1 MRRFLFG
8 LALALACTGSRQ
20 ETVSAA
26 RQGAAPAETQ
36 PAPIAPAPV
45 AGAADAGV
53 SPTPPS
59 QAGHDTAKP
68 AEQAATPPPASQ
80 TAQGQGTPAPATPE
94 PPLMPDAPFRAA
106 PPPALAVQPH
116 FEPPVPVQRKL
127 KNGARV
133 LIVENHSVPL
143 VAVDVRFLHG
153 IDADPKGKAG
163 LAEFVADTVDEG
175 TKSRPAAKLAEEI
188 EDLAANL
195 AAAATLESSVVHL
208 NCLTET
214 LPKALE
220 LLADVVQNPAF
231 RKDDVERVRVL
242 KLTGLEQKKASI
254 GALASD
260 EAARILYGPEHPW
273 GQPSGGTPQSV
284 GAITPEELAAFHA
297 AWWVPN
303 DAVISVSGDVKPAEI
318 VRMLD
323 AAFASWKPRRLPKL
337 ALPPFPPLTRRT
349 IQALDK
355 AGTTQSQV
363 WVVGRLFKATN
374 PDAIPM
380 RVANLTLG
388 GLFTSRLN
396 MNLREKHGYSYGVG
410 SSVSLLRDTG
420 TFLARGGIVAKNTV
434 DAVGEYEKELQTFS
448 DGKVSDAELASSKE
462 ALVRG
467 LPAALETNDAV
478 SGAMA
483 NLVSLGLPLDYYR
496 TFAGRV
502 GKVTRDDV
510 RRVVT
515 KWVKP
520 DRWPIVIV
528 GPVGQSKAA
537 LENLKLGPVSVEPA
551 VPAGP
556 AGKPAASVQ

>member
-1 MRRFLFG
+1 MTRFLIALS
-8 LALALACTGSRQ
+8 LAAACTGSRQ

-26 RQGAAPAETQ
+26 RQGAAPAEAQ
-36 PAPIAPAPV
+36 PAPMAPPAV
-45 AGAADAGV
+45 NHAADAGV
-53 SPTPPS
+53 PAQVGQGTSK
-59 QAGHDTAKP
+59 Q
-68 AEQAATPPPASQ
+68 AEQAVVPPPAAQTAQTPPPPS
-80 TAQGQGTPAPATPE
+80 TPE
-94 PPLMPDAPFRAA
+94 PPLMPDDPFRAQ
-106 PPPALAVQPH
+106 PPAPLATQPR

-143 VAVDVRFLHG
+143 VAIDVRFLHG
-153 IDADPKGKAG
+153 VDTEPKDKAG

-175 TKSRPAAKLAEEI
+175 TKSRSAEKLAQEI
-188 EDLAANL
+188 EDLAASL
-195 AAAATLESSVVHL
+195 GAGASLETSTVHL

-214 LPKALE
+214 LPKALD

-231 RKDDVERVRVL
+231 RKEDVERVRVL
-242 KLTGLEQKKASI
+242 KLTALEQKKAST
-254 GALASD
+254 GALAAD
-260 EAARILYGPEHPW
+260 EAARILYGSDHPW

-284 GAITPEELAAFHA
+284 AATTPEDLAAWHA

-303 DAVISVSGDVKPAEI
+303 NAVISVSGDVKPADI

-323 AAFASWKPRRLPKL
+323 AAFSGWKARPLPKL
-337 ALPPFPPLTRRT
+337 RLPSFPALSKRA

-355 AGTTQSQV
+355 PGTTQSQV
-363 WVVGRLFKATN
+363 WVVGRLFKATS

-396 MNLREKHGYSYGVG
+396 LNLREKHGYSYGVN
-410 SSVSLLRDTG
+410 SSVSLLRNSG
-420 TFLARGGIVAKNTV
+420 TFSARGGIVAKNTV
-434 DAVGEYEKELQTFS
+434 DAVSEYEKELTTFS
-448 DGKVSDAELASSKE
+448 DGKVSDAELAAAKE

-502 GKVTRDDV
+502 GKVTQADV
-510 RRVVT
+510 QRVVT
-515 KWVKP
+515 KWIKP
-520 DRWPIVIV
+520 DRWPLVIV

-537 LENLKLGPVSVEPA
+537 LEKLDLGPVSVTPA
-551 VPAGP
+551 VPQ
-556 AGKPAASVQ
+556 AGKPSASTR